1 VVNDSLILLSFYNSL
16 RDQGLTRD
24 EAIVEAGRARF
35 RPIVLTS
42 ATTFFAL
49 LPMILEKSVQA
60 QFLIPMAVSLGFGIL
75 FATFIILIGVPAG
88 MKSLD
93 MVLSQVERRRS
104 PDPEAPLGVEPA
116 I

>member
-1 VVNDSLILLSFYNSL
+1 MLLKLHYQL
-16 RDQGLTRD
+16 LTYT
-24 EAIVEAGRARF
+24 
-35 RPIVLTS
+35 VL
-42 ATTFFAL
+42 FFHQKD
-49 LPMILEKSVQA
+49 MSVQA